1 MCQAEESY
9 RVYGEKLFVQD
20 TDSAP
25 QLQST
30 FNNAQY
36 LDAISAPKA
45 DYATKLDTKKKP
57 ATKKDGV
64 DLTND
69 SEVAPVRHS
78 VAAGKAKAGSSGA
91 GGR

>member
-1 MCQAEESY
+1 
-9 RVYGEKLFVQD
+9 LFVQD
-20 TDSAP
+20 TENAP

-30 FNNAQY
+30 LNNAQY

-45 DYATKLDTKKKP
+45 DYAAKLDTKKKS

-64 DLTND
+64 DITND
-69 SEVAPVRHS
+69 SELAPVRSS
-78 VAAGKAKAGSSGA
+78 VAAGKAKAGSSGT

>member
-1 MCQAEESY
+1 LCQAEESY
-9 RVYGEKLFVQD
+9 HIYGEKLFVQD
-20 TDSAP
+20 TDNAP

-30 FNNAQY
+30 LNNAQY

-45 DYATKLDTKKKP
+45 DYATKLDAKKKP
-57 ATKKDGV
+57 AAKKDGV

-69 SEVAPVRHS
+69 SELAPARQS
-78 VAAGKAKAGSSGA
+78 VAAGKAKAGSSGT